1 MRFDVSILLLILL
14 ISCGQKNKSNP
25 ESKNVIQDVKDTIL
39 IKQRNVLNKSYEEGF
54 YSKSFSYYWVTGK
67 DTIDFFMN
75 VAEYEKDST
84 CSINIHHKKSLLFTT
99 TLDRINQ
106 SLSIIRND
114 FDITKLRS
122 LYFKSPIY
130 YLDLTKELMNEYE
143 KKFGKKGI
151 SYQDL
156 NDFLLSS
163 GLNTRLN
170 SFLHPLNKKVKR
182 YSIEKFHLVDKK
194 NFNSYLPDADLTDYP
209 EFAIGGMG
217 LSVQLENLK

>member
-14 ISCGQKNKSNP
+14 ISCGQENKSNP
-25 ESKNVIQDVKDTIL
+25 GNTDVIQDPEDTIL
-39 IKQRNVLNKSYEEGF
+39 VKQQNVLNKSYEVGF
-54 YSKSFSYYWVTGK
+54 YSKSFSYHWITGK

-75 VAEYEKDST
+75 VVKYEKDST

-99 TLDRINQ
+99 TLERINQ
-106 SLSIIRND
+106 SLPIITID
-114 FDITKLRS
+114 FDIAKLRS
-122 LYFKSPIY
+122 LYFRSPIY

-143 KKFGKKGI
+143 QKFGKKGI

-156 NDFLLSS
+156 NDFLLISS
-163 GLNTRLN
+163 LNTRLN

-182 YSIEKFHLVDKK
+182 YSIEKFQLVDKK
-194 NFNSYLPDADLTDYP
+194 NFNSYLPDTDSTDYP

-217 LSVQLENLK
+217 LSVQLENIK